1 MKFFNQNTLARLTV
15 TATFLLFMTACQF
28 EDIGGNTTS
37 PVQDETPVD
46 TSSTTPDETTGD
58 TASTEQDETTTLA
71 HYAVISTQASDFS
84 SGDISIISLQDYS
97 ADNVNFSGGSDT
109 AISTNGEN
117 FYRIGRYQQ
126 DNITKFS
133 INDPENNIWQYSANG
148 EGEESTNPYK
158 LVVKNDTTAYLIRYG
173 HAKVWIIDPSAET
186 TETFKTGEI
195 DLSAYAGDD
204 NIPEVTDALLIDNKL
219 YLLIQNLDR
228 DAGWVPGQAYLA
240 IFDTSDDTEV
250 ETNSEAATPKGVAL
264 KTKNPQKMNIVEG
277 GSTIYIASVGRYG
290 SSYSQRAPEF
300 TGGIESVNMTTYD
313 TAIVIDDGDDTTH
326 PYGNIN
332 DIAVLNDS
340 RGYFVGYTAYMDT
353 ALYSFNPSTM
363 EVDAT
368 PLMVNK
374 DISDIEIGP
383 LGNLWI
389 ANRGESGITIIDTV
403 DNSVLKELIDTDL
416 VPYDIEFISVP
427 QTN

>member
-1 MKFFNQNTLARLTV
+1 MKYLSKNVVKRLALTV
-15 TATFLLFMTACQF
+15 AALASMTACF
-28 EDIGGNTTS
+28 HDN
-37 PVQDETPVD
+37 QDAEATPSD
-46 TSSTTPDETTGD
+46 
-58 TASTEQDETTTLA
+58 
-71 HYAVISTQASDFS
+71 HYAVIATQASDFS
-84 SGDISIISLQDYS
+84 SGDVSIISLEDYS
-97 ADNVNFSGGSDT
+97 TDNENFAGGSDA
-109 AISTNGEN
+109 AISTSGEN
-117 FYRIGRYQQ
+117 LYRIGRYQQ

-133 INDPENNIWQYSANG
+133 IDDPENNIWQYSANG
-148 EGEESTNPYK
+148 EGEETTNPYK

-173 HAKVWIIDPSAET
+173 HAKVWIVDPSAET
-186 TETFKTGEI
+186 TEAFKTGEI

-219 YLLIQNLDR
+219 YFLLQNLDR
-228 DAGWVPGQAYLA
+228 DADWVPGQAYLA
-240 IFDTSDDTEV
+240 IYDTTDNTEV
-250 ETNSEAATPKGVAL
+250 ETNSETATPKGIAL
-264 KTKNPQKMNIVEG
+264 KTKNPQKMNVVEG
-277 GSTIYIASVGRYG
+277 GGTIYVASVGRYA
-290 SSYSQRAPEF
+290 SSYLERPAEF

-313 TAIVIDDGDDTTH
+313 TAIVVDDGDDATH

-332 DIAVLNDS
+332 NIAVLNDS
-340 RGYFVGYTAYMDT
+340 RAYFVGYSDYKVT
-353 ALYSFNPSTM
+353 ALYSFNPTTK

-368 PLMVNK
+368 PLMENQ

-389 ANRGESGITIIDTV
+389 TNRKESGVTIIDTV